1 MMKEVRKLDVKC
13 DSNVLAFSCNDFLL
27 EHSQEFPLFY
37 VGRGEDN
44 FSMHHGNFD
53 IQKFYGSKIPL
64 RKFSV
69 ISNSQSRGGHP
80 REGELKCEFYSDS
93 GERLV
98 CTFLYT
104 GNNPETIEINIESFS
119 EGLNRLW
126 IHIPAF
132 ENEEIYGCGEQYS
145 HLNLRGKRVP
155 LWSSEQ
161 GVGRNKKDLITH
173 FANFKDNA
181 GGDWWATYF
190 PQPTYIS
197 SRNYYCI
204 VNDYSYMEF
213 DFSHNAFHELEIHN
227 IPQKISFGS
236 CSSLHDTTVELTRM
250 LGIPPTLPDW
260 IYDGVILGLQGGTD
274 VVIPKIKKALEKGL
288 KISGMWI
295 QDWEGKRVTTFG
307 KQLMWNWVYDSTLYP
322 ELPDTISQLDEMGI
336 RTLGYINPFLALEG
350 SLYQEA
356 SKKGL
361 LVKKA
366 DGSEYHVVVTTFPA
380 AVLDLTNPE
389 TREWIKNVIKQ
400 NMIGIGLS
408 GWMADFG
415 EYLPTDAVLYDGSSA
430 QLYHNRY
437 PVEWARVN
445 REAVEETGRIGDVAF
460 FMRAGGLGSSKYST
474 LFWHGDQL
482 VNWSKDDGL
491 PSVIVAALSMTMSGI
506 GLTHS
511 DIGGY
516 TTFAKNVPE
525 LIWTKRTKELFMRW
539 AEQAAFTPVMRTHE
553 GNWPDENWQFD
564 SDEETLLHF
573 AKMSVVH
580 AKLKPYIKSLVENYC
595 NKFEPIIMPLNLI
608 YSMESI
614 VDNIEECKYEYLF
627 GRDLLVAPVLEP
639 NTEEWEVILP
649 PDIWVHMWSGE
660 RYGGGRHKVLAPL
673 GYPPVF
679 YREESVWNKLFEE
692 VGDIA

>member
-1 MMKEVRKLDVKC
+1 MVKEVRKLDVKC
-13 DSNVLAFSCNDFLL
+13 DSNVLIFSCNDFLL
-27 EHSQEFPLFY
+27 KHSQESPLFY
-37 VGRGEDN
+37 VGKGEDE
-44 FSMHHGNFD
+44 FTMYHGNFD
-53 IQKFYGSKIPL
+53 IQKFYDSKIPL
-64 RKFSV
+64 RKYNV
-69 ISNSQSRGGHP
+69 ISKSQL
-80 REGELKCEFYSDS
+80 REEYSSQNELKCEFYSDS
-93 GERLV
+93 GEQLV

-104 GNNPETIEINIESFS
+104 SNYPETLEIIIESFS

-126 IHIPAF
+126 IHIHAS

-145 HLNLRGKRVP
+145 YLALRGKRVP

-181 GGDWWATYF
+181 GGDWWTTYF
-190 PQPTYIS
+190 PQPAYIS

-204 VNDYSYMEF
+204 VHDYSYMEF
-213 DFSHNAFHELEIHN
+213 DFSHKDFHELEIHN
-227 IPQKISFGS
+227 IPQRISFGS
-236 CSSLHDTTVELTRM
+236 YDSLYDVTTALTHTLDT
-250 LGIPPTLPDW
+250 PSTLPDW
-260 IYDGVILGLQGGTD
+260 LYDGVILGLQGGTD
-274 VVIPKIKKALEKGL
+274 VVMPKIKAALEKGL

-307 KQLMWNWVYDSTLYP
+307 KQLMWNWVYDGMLYP
-322 ELPDTISQLDEMGI
+322 ELPSTISQLSKMGI
-336 RTLGYINPFLALEG
+336 KTLGYINPFLALEG
-350 SLYQEA
+350 SLYEEA
-356 SKKGL
+356 SKRNL
-361 LVKKA
+361 LVKRT

-389 TREWIKNVIKQ
+389 TREWIKGIIKQ
-400 NMIGIGLS
+400 NMIGMGLS

-415 EYLPTDAVLYDGSSA
+415 EYLPTDAMLYNGADA
-430 QLYHNRY
+430 QQYHNRY
-437 PVEWARVN
+437 PVEWAKVN
-445 REAVEETGRIGDVAF
+445 REAVEEAGKIGDVVF

-491 PSVIVAALSMTMSGI
+491 PSVIVAALSMTMSGM

-539 AEQAAFTPVMRTHE
+539 AEQAAFTPIMRTHE

-573 AKMSVVH
+573 AMMSNIH
-580 AKLKPYIKSLVENYC
+580 AKLKPYIKSLVESYCKNY
-595 NKFEPIIMPLNLI
+595 EPIIMPLNLI
-608 YSMESI
+608 YKMDNI

-627 GRDLLVAPVLEP
+627 GKDLLVAPVLEP
-639 NTEEWEVILP
+639 NTEEWEVVLP
-649 PDIWVHMWSGE
+649 PDAWIHMWSGK
-660 RYGGGRHKVLAPL
+660 RYDGGRHKVSAPL
-673 GYPPVF
+673 GHPPVF
-679 YREESVWNKLFEE
+679 YRDASHWKKLFEE
-692 VGDIA
+692 VGDMV